1 FAADQ
6 GLRLSGPAVHVAQ
19 SSQRRAG
26 QRVEGLA
33 AAGAAI
39 AWLAAGLAARTNVVA
54 AAMWT
59 AEPGD
64 PSLPDLYHQTLVRGG
79 IDRLAEGRRSGGCR
93 AFHGDRRTLRH
104 RMVDRISRS
113 GQSQIL
119 KQQASL
125 GSVQQP
131 NPATPSC
138 KCHRVHVRPR
148 FPFAPHPTYHTN
160 QRYNSETNCC
170 TVATMTNAC
179 AIHTLACNTG
189 EGVSAQCVR
198 DGLQPVEPVCHH
210 AKQTQKTGE
219 NC

>member
-79 IDRLAEGRRSGGCR
+79 IDRLAEGRRSGGSR

-104 RMVDRISRS
+104 RMVDRISRF

-160 QRYNSETNCC
+160 QRYNSDI
-170 TVATMTNAC
+170 VGPIRPADLHYVYGSHPA
-179 AIHTLACNTG
+179 G
-189 EGVSAQCVR
+189 
-198 DGLQPVEPVCHH
+198 
-210 AKQTQKTGE
+210 
-219 NC
+219 